1 MTEYRFTLQKYK
13 RGSKLTCP
21 KCGRK
26 QCFVKYIDTEGQII
40 FPDYV
45 GRCDHEHSCQ
55 YHYKP
60 SDYFKD
66 NPIILEERKPWKP
79 QAKVIQPKSTD
90 YIGSNFMRR
99 SLTNYERN
107 PLFSFFTRL
116 FGKKEA
122 SRLFQLY
129 HVGTS
134 KKWGGSTV
142 FWQIDRQGR
151 VRAGK
156 IMLYNPATGHRVKE
170 PRSYVSWVHTDL
182 GLEHFNMKQ
191 CLFGEHLLIDFPT
204 KAVAIV
210 ESEKSALVAT
220 HFMPDFV
227 WLATGGIHGCFK
239 ADTVSIL
246 KGRAVMLCPD
256 LGAKDVWQEKAHL
269 LSSICSKVVFS
280 EILERYATDEQK
292 GKGLDIADFL
302 LMTET
307 PTMTLQKMIKRCP
320 SLQMLIDRFQL
331 ELVEQ

>member
-26 QCFVKYIDTEGQII
+26 QCFVKYVDTEGQIV

-66 NPIILEERKPWKP
+66 NPQARIKPS
-79 QAKVIQPKSTD
+79 KSVD
-90 YIGSNFMRR
+90 YIDCDIMRR

-116 FGKKEA
+116 FGTKEA

-129 HVGTS
+129 CVGTS

-142 FWQIDRQGR
+142 FWQIDRQR
-151 VRAGK
+151 KVRAGK
-156 IMLYNPATGHRVKE
+156 IMLYNSVTGHRVKE
-170 PRSYVSWVHTDL
+170 PRSYVSWVHTEL

-191 CLFGEHLLIDFPT
+191 CLFGEHLLTDFPT

-210 ESEKSALVAT
+210 ESEKSALVAS

-239 ADTVSIL
+239 ADTVGVL
-246 KGRAVMLCPD
+246 KNRAIILCPD
-256 LGAKDVWQEKAHL
+256 LGAKEVWQEKAQL

-280 EILERYATDEQK
+280 DKLEQCATSEQRE
-292 GKGLDIADFL
+292 KGLDIADFL
-302 LMTET
+302 LMTDT
-307 PTMTLQKMIKRCP
+307 PMMTLQKMIKRCP
-320 SLQMLIDRFQL
+320 SLQALVDQFQL
-331 ELVEQ
+331 ELVE

>member
-1 MTEYRFTLQKYK
+1 M
-13 RGSKLTCP
+13 
-21 KCGRK
+21 
-26 QCFVKYIDTEGQII
+26 
-40 FPDYV
+40 
-45 GRCDHEHSCQ
+45 
-55 YHYKP
+55 
-60 SDYFKD
+60 
-66 NPIILEERKPWKP
+66 EERKSWKP
-79 QAKVIQPKSTD
+79 QTKVVQPKPTD
-90 YIGSNFMRR
+90 YIDSNIMRR
-99 SLTNYERN
+99 SLTNYDKN
-107 PLFSFFTRL
+107 PLFSFFTGM

-170 PRSYVSWVHTDL
+170 PKSYVSWVHTEL

-191 CLFGEHLLIDFPT
+191 CLFGEHLLADYPT

-210 ESEKSALVAT
+210 ESEKSALVAS

-239 ADTVSIL
+239 VDNIGVL
-246 KGRAVMLCPD
+246 KNRAVIFCPD
-256 LGAKDVWQEKAHL
+256 LGAKKIWLEKVKL
-269 LSSICSKVVFS
+269 LSSVCSKVVFS
-280 EILERYATDEQK
+280 DKLEQCATNEQRE
-292 GKGLDIADFL
+292 KGLDIADFL
-302 LMTET
+302 LMTDT
-307 PTMTLQKMIKRCP
+307 PMMTLQKMIKRCP
-320 SLQMLIDRFQL
+320 SLQTLVDQFQL

>member
-1 MTEYRFTLQKYK
+1 M
-13 RGSKLTCP
+13 
-21 KCGRK
+21 
-26 QCFVKYIDTEGQII
+26 
-40 FPDYV
+40 
-45 GRCDHEHSCQ
+45 
-55 YHYKP
+55 
-60 SDYFKD
+60 
-66 NPIILEERKPWKP
+66 
-79 QAKVIQPKSTD
+79 QPKPTD
-90 YIGSNFMRR
+90 YIDSNIMRR
-99 SLTNYERN
+99 SLTNYDKN
-107 PLFSFFTRL
+107 PLFSFFTGM

-170 PRSYVSWVHTDL
+170 PRSYVSWAHTEL
-182 GLEHFNMKQ
+182 ELEHFNMKQ
-191 CLFGEHLLIDFPT
+191 CLFGEHLLVDYPT

-210 ESEKSALVAT
+210 ESEKSALVAS

-239 ADTVSIL
+239 ADTISVL
-246 KGRAVMLCPD
+246 KNRAVILCPD
-256 LGAKDVWQEKAHL
+256 LGAKEVWKEKAQL
-269 LSSICSKVVFS
+269 LSTICSKVVFS
-280 EILERYATDEQK
+280 NKLEQCATDEQR

-302 LMTET
+302 LMTDT
-307 PTMTLQKMIKRCP
+307 PIMTLQKMIKRCS
-320 SLQMLIDRFQL
+320 SLQTLIDQFQL